1 MFEGGGWGSSQ
12 GQKIMYNGLPLPTF
26 VRNKGRVRL
35 FGVCVLNQRNT
46 VIFILEVDITKIF

>member
-26 VRNKGRVRL
+26 VRNKGRGAPIWGL
-35 FGVCVLNQRNT
+35 CA
-46 VIFILEVDITKIF
+46 